1 MLRDDKWKN
10 KYKGKRMVFWDT
22 KGIKL
27 NTPSDALLQR
37 LTYLAYYAG
46 NVARG
51 DIFVQLC
58 GWLGTLNFILVL
70 C

>member
-1 MLRDDKWKN
+1 
-10 KYKGKRMVFWDT
+10 MVFWDT

-37 LTYLAYYAG
+37 LTYSAYYAG

-58 GWLGTLNFILVL
+58 GWLLAGDTELYPGAMLTPGT
-70 C
+70 